1 MYEKDKKQR
10 ITLRLNQKQFDFIRK
25 SSESLGI
32 APSDFI
38 RMLVNSYIYA
48 SESQFDSNAR
58 KTSQAF
64 EELKG
69 EVVNIIEK
77 KGLKTEDLGREN
89 DETPKHD
96 II

>member
-48 SESQFDSNAR
+48 SESAADINAK

-69 EVVNIIEK
+69 EVVNILEK
-77 KGLKTEDLGREN
+77 KA
-89 DETPKHD
+89 
-96 II
+96 

>member
-10 ITLRLNQKQFDFIRK
+10 ITLRLNPRQFDFIRK
-25 SSESLGI
+25 TSESLGI

-48 SESQFDSNAR
+48 SESQADSNAK

-69 EVVNIIEK
+69 DVVEIIRKNDLENEV
-77 KGLKTEDLGREN
+77 TGREN
-89 DETPKHD
+89 DKTPKHN